1 MHPLPND
8 EVGIPFGDVDD
19 EELLRKAREAPE
31 GDLRPFE
38 QIVLRYQR
46 RVVANCRYIT
56 RDPNNAEDLAQ
67 EVMVKVFFGLH
78 SFEGRSSFRHW
89 LQRVKVNHC
98 LNHLKKSEGRSYV
111 GVEEPEAEGFEQLQ
125 VQATAERQAEAIG
138 GRQLI
143 GRVLDS
149 MSKTLR
155 IPLILCDMDELS
167 YEEVAKVL
175 GISLSAAKMR
185 IKRAREEFKTRYSTM
200 QAAGPQ
206 TSGS

>member
-1 MHPLPND
+1 MHLLPND

-185 IKRAREEFKTRYSTM
+185 IKRAREEFKTRYSTT
-200 QAAGPQ
+200 QAAGSQ